1 MTNTLTVADLTLT
14 FPDGADRITA
24 LNRVNLRVRGGE
36 IAAITG
42 PSGSGK
48 STLLAAVSTLLRP
61 DSGRIELET
70 DSGTADLST
79 LSRRDAATLR
89 RDAIGIVFQQ
99 SNLIPALTA
108 LEQLEAMVHLGQ
120 TWFVSP
126 ARRREV
132 RSRARDLLDAV
143 GLTGH
148 ENKRPAQLSGGQR
161 QRVNIARALMNDP
174 SLLVIDEPTSALDQ
188 ERGAAIIDLIV
199 GIVREHHAATLLVT
213 HDRAHLQHM
222 DSVYRM
228 VDGVLT
234 PENAVVPA

>member
-1 MTNTLTVADLTLT
+1 MTNALTVSDLTLT
-14 FPDGADRITA
+14 FPDGAERITA
-24 LNRVNLRVRGGE
+24 LDQVNLHVRGGE

-48 STLLAAVSTLLRP
+48 STLLATVSTLLRP
-61 DSGRIELET
+61 ESGSVELET
-70 DSGTADLST
+70 ASGTVNLAG

-89 RDAIGIVFQQ
+89 RNSIGIVFQQ
-99 SNLIPALTA
+99 SNLVPALTTI
-108 LEQLEAMVHLGQ
+108 EQLEAMVHLGQ
-120 TWFVSP
+120 SWFVSP
-126 ARRREV
+126 GRRREA
-132 RSRARDLLDAV
+132 RARARDLLHAV
-143 GLTGH
+143 GLAGH

-188 ERGAAIIDLIV
+188 ERGAAIIDLIT
-199 GIVREHHAATLLVT
+199 GIVREHGAATLLVT
-213 HDRAHLQHM
+213 HDLSHLDQM

-234 PENAVVPA
+234 QQKAVLAA

>member
-1 MTNTLTVADLTLT
+1 MTNALTVSDLTLT
-14 FPDGADRITA
+14 FPDGTDRITA
-24 LNRVNLRVRGGE
+24 LDHVNLRVTGGE

-48 STLLAAVSTLLRP
+48 STLLATVSTLLRP
-61 DSGRIELET
+61 ESGRVELET
-70 DSGTADLST
+70 ATGIIDLAS

-89 RDAIGIVFQQ
+89 RTSIGIVFQQ
-99 SNLIPALTA
+99 SNLVPALTA
-108 LEQLEAMVHLGQ
+108 VEQLEAMVHLGQ
-120 TWFVSP
+120 SWFVSP
-126 ARRREV
+126 AKRREA
-132 RSRARDLLDAV
+132 RSRARDLLAAV
-143 GLTGH
+143 GLSGH

-199 GIVREHHAATLLVT
+199 GIVREHGAATLLVT
-213 HDRAHLQHM
+213 HDLSHLDQM

-234 PENAVVPA
+234 QQKSALVA

>member
-1 MTNTLTVADLTLT
+1 MTNALTVSDLTLT
-14 FPDGADRITA
+14 FPDGTDRLTA
-24 LNRVNLRVRGGE
+24 LDRVNLRVGGGE

-48 STLLAAVSTLLRP
+48 STLLATVSTLLRP
-61 DSGRIELET
+61 ESGRVELET
-70 DSGTADLST
+70 ATGTTDLAA

-89 RDAIGIVFQQ
+89 RTSIGIVFQQ
-99 SNLIPALTA
+99 SNLVPALTA
-108 LEQLEAMVHLGQ
+108 LEQLEAMAHLGQ
-120 TWFVSP
+120 SWFVSP
-126 ARRREV
+126 AKRREV
-132 RSRARDLLDAV
+132 RSHARDLLAAV
-143 GLTGH
+143 GLSGH

-199 GIVREHHAATLLVT
+199 GIVREHGAATLLVT
-213 HDRAHLQHM
+213 HDLSHLDQM

-234 PENAVVPA
+234 QQKTALAA

>member
-1 MTNTLTVADLTLT
+1 MTNTLTVSDLTLT

-24 LNRVNLRVRGGE
+24 LDHVNLRVRGGE

-48 STLLAAVSTLLRP
+48 STLLATVSTLLRP
-61 DSGRIELET
+61 DSGRVELET
-70 DSGTADLST
+70 ATGTVDLAA
-79 LSRRDAATLR
+79 LSRRDAATMR
-89 RDAIGIVFQQ
+89 RNSIGIVFQQ
-99 SNLIPALTA
+99 SNLVPALTTI
-108 LEQLEAMVHLGQ
+108 EQLEAMVHLGQ
-120 TWFVSP
+120 SWFVSP
-126 ARRREV
+126 GKRREV
-132 RSRARDLLDAV
+132 RSRARDLLHAV
-143 GLTGH
+143 GLSGH

-199 GIVREHHAATLLVT
+199 GIVREHWAATLLVT
-213 HDRAHLQHM
+213 HDLSHLDQM
-222 DSVYRM
+222 DSVYKM

-234 PENAVVPA
+234 QQKSAIAA

>member
-1 MTNTLTVADLTLT
+1 MTNALTVSDLTLT

-24 LNRVNLRVRGGE
+24 LDHVNLHVRGGE

-48 STLLAAVSTLLRP
+48 STLLATVSTLLRP
-61 DSGRIELET
+61 DSGRVELET
-70 DSGTADLST
+70 DSGTVNLAE

-89 RDAIGIVFQQ
+89 RNSIGIVFQQ
-99 SNLIPALTA
+99 SNLVPALTTI
-108 LEQLEAMVHLGQ
+108 EQLEAMVHLGQ
-120 TWFVSP
+120 SWFVSP
-126 ARRREV
+126 SKRREA
-132 RSRARDLLDAV
+132 RARARDLLHAV

-188 ERGAAIIDLIV
+188 ERGAAIIDLIT
-199 GIVREHHAATLLVT
+199 GIVREHGAATLLVT
-213 HDRAHLQHM
+213 HDLSHLDQM

-234 PENAVVPA
+234 QQKAVLAA

>member
-1 MTNTLTVADLTLT
+1 MTNALTVSDLTLT

-24 LNRVNLRVRGGE
+24 LHHVNLHVRGGE

-48 STLLAAVSTLLRP
+48 STLLATVSTLLRP
-61 DSGRIELET
+61 DSGRVELET
-70 DSGTADLST
+70 DSGTVNLAE

-89 RDAIGIVFQQ
+89 RNSIGIVFQQ
-99 SNLIPALTA
+99 SNLVPALTTI
-108 LEQLEAMVHLGQ
+108 EQLEAMVHLGQ
-120 TWFVSP
+120 SWFVSP
-126 ARRREV
+126 SKRREV
-132 RSRARDLLDAV
+132 RARARDLLHAV

-188 ERGAAIIDLIV
+188 ERGAAIIDLIT
-199 GIVREHHAATLLVT
+199 GIVREHGAATLLVT
-213 HDRAHLQHM
+213 HDLSHLDQM

-234 PENAVVPA
+234 QQKAVIAA

>member
-1 MTNTLTVADLTLT
+1 MTNALTVSDLNLT

-24 LNRVNLRVRGGE
+24 LDHVNLRVRGGE

-48 STLLAAVSTLLRP
+48 STLLATVSTLLRP
-61 DSGRIELET
+61 DSGRVELET
-70 DSGTADLST
+70 ASGTVNLAE

-89 RDAIGIVFQQ
+89 RTSIGIVFQQ
-99 SNLIPALTA
+99 SNLVPALTTI
-108 LEQLEAMVHLGQ
+108 EQLEAMVHLGQ
-120 TWFVSP
+120 SWFVSP
-126 ARRREV
+126 GKRREV
-132 RSRARDLLDAV
+132 RARARDLLHAV

-188 ERGAAIIDLIV
+188 ERGAAIIDLIT
-199 GIVREHHAATLLVT
+199 GIVREHGAATLLVT
-213 HDRAHLQHM
+213 HDLSHLDQM

-234 PENAVVPA
+234 QQKAVLAA

>member
-1 MTNTLTVADLTLT
+1 MTNTLTVSDLTLT

-24 LNRVNLRVRGGE
+24 LDHVNLRVGGGE

-48 STLLAAVSTLLRP
+48 STLLATVSTLLRP
-61 DSGRIELET
+61 DSGRVELET
-70 DSGTADLST
+70 ASGTLDLAE
-79 LSRRDAATLR
+79 LSRRDAATMR
-89 RDAIGIVFQQ
+89 RNSIGIVFQQ
-99 SNLIPALTA
+99 SNLIPALTTI
-108 LEQLEAMVHLGQ
+108 EQLEAMVHLGQ
-120 TWFVSP
+120 SWFVSP
-126 ARRREV
+126 GKRREV
-132 RSRARDLLDAV
+132 RARARDLLHAV
-143 GLTGH
+143 GLSGH

-199 GIVREHHAATLLVT
+199 GIVREHGASTLLVT
-213 HDRAHLQHM
+213 HDLSHLDQM
-222 DSVYRM
+222 DSVYQM

-234 PENAVVPA
+234 QRKSAIAA

>member
-1 MTNTLTVADLTLT
+1 MTNTLTVSDLTLT
-14 FPDGADRITA
+14 FPDGAERITA
-24 LNRVNLRVRGGE
+24 LNHVNLRVAGGE

-48 STLLAAVSTLLRP
+48 STLLATVSTLLRP
-61 DSGRIELET
+61 ESGRVELET
-70 DSGTADLST
+70 PSGTLDLAG

-89 RDAIGIVFQQ
+89 RDSIGIVFQQ
-99 SNLIPALTA
+99 PNLVPALTA

-126 ARRREV
+126 ARRRET
-132 RSRARDLLDAV
+132 RSRARDLLGAV
-143 GLTGH
+143 GLSGH

-188 ERGAAIIDLIV
+188 ERGAAIIELIV
-199 GIVREHHAATLLVT
+199 NIVRSHGASTLLVT
-213 HDRAHLQHM
+213 HDLSHLDQM

-234 PENAVVPA
+234 PQQAALAA

>member
-1 MTNTLTVADLTLT
+1 MTNTLTVSDLTLT

-24 LNRVNLRVRGGE
+24 LDHVNLCVRGGE

-48 STLLAAVSTLLRP
+48 STLLATVSTLLRP
-61 DSGRIELET
+61 DSGRVELET
-70 DSGTADLST
+70 DSGTVDLAE
-79 LSRRDAATLR
+79 LNRRDAATMR
-89 RDAIGIVFQQ
+89 RNSIGIVFQQ
-99 SNLIPALTA
+99 SNLIPALTTI
-108 LEQLEAMVHLGQ
+108 EQLEAMAHLGQ
-120 TWFVSP
+120 SWFVSP
-126 ARRREV
+126 GKRREV
-132 RSRARDLLDAV
+132 RSRARDLLHAV
-143 GLTGH
+143 GLSGH

-199 GIVREHHAATLLVT
+199 GIVREHGASTLLVT
-213 HDRAHLQHM
+213 HDLSHLDQM

-234 PENAVVPA
+234 QQKSAIAA